1 MSPGF
6 FLCPT
11 YGLCT
16 AKKECRTFSLP
27 KVLHSSER
35 HAVYIIPRSI
45 FPPVSRAPNVG
56 TACMRCHPFPIKSLC
71 SSLPAVPLSRSG
83 SSFLPVQNTALYSYE
98 GRTTDQWFFYLYPL
112 PIRSVDG
119 NRPLQ
124 VPVCKYGDR
133 NLRQLTAVCLYFQAH
148 GIRSE
153 SIQ

>member
-6 FLCPT
+6 FVSNLRVV
-11 YGLCT
+11 YR
-16 AKKECRTFSLP
+16 KKECRTFSLP

-83 SSFLPVQNTALYSYE
+83 SSFLLCKIQPYIVMRAEQ
-98 GRTTDQWFFYLYPL
+98 RTNGFFYLYPL